1 LETYGKR
8 KENNMIQA
16 LQITPEVLTS
26 NIDNLN
32 FDKVDLKGRNANCY
46 GWLQYMPGGS
56 DFTIIGGGLFEV
68 TFNANVTSATAGQVA
83 LSLKTGTGTDVEG
96 TEVDVNVVTPGVYTN
111 VSFTKFIRLC
121 PRVNTTI
128 AIGSLPAIGGVTPA
142 VVTQIPT
149 IKDANFIIRKVA

>member
-1 LETYGKR
+1 
-8 KENNMIQA
+8 MIQA
-16 LQITPEVLTS
+16 LQITPEILTS
-26 NIDNLN
+26 NIDNIN
-32 FDKVDLKGRNANCY
+32 FDTIDLRGRNANCC

-83 LSLKTGTGTDVEG
+83 LALKTGTGTDVEG
-96 TEVDVNVVTPGVYTN
+96 TEVDVDVVTPGVYTN
-111 VSFTKFIRLC
+111 VSFTKLLRIC

-128 AIGSLPAIGGVTPA
+128 AVGSLSAIGGVTPA